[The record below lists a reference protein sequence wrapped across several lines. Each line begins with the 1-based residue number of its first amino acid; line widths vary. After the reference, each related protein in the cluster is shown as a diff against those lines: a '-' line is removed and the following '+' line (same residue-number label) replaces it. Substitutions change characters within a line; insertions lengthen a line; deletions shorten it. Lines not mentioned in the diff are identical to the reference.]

1 MGVGVRVDIPA
12 RCVTA
17 LTYPLFV
24 SLPQNCLCVPFP
36 RVCGRVSVSVSVSLS
51 VAAVTASASPPERR
65 LFGASAAVFAG
76 FRTLLFSLCS
86 HFLAETSKF
95 RRKTHVCD
103 AQTPQTTPTVAFLSL
118 VCVCVCVCVSLSLSL
133 SLSASLCGC
142 VCLCVHVCIEYS
154 FAQCCNA
161 VLRRF
166 FTAVTNTELTSF
178 PSPSLHCVCMYV
190 CTRMCV
196 WLSRNRVNC
205 GVIRYGPLCPCVS
218 WPSLLPHTPRCL
230 QLLRPHQ
237 LRLRDLGGH

>member
-1 MGVGVRVDIPA
+1 MRLARRRTTAPRLHCCRERKLVALWLFAWCVVRAVI
-12 RCVTA
+12 
-17 LTYPLFV
+17 YLF
-24 SLPQNCLCVPFP
+24 
-36 RVCGRVSVSVSVSLS
+36 
-51 VAAVTASASPPERR
+51 
-65 LFGASAAVFAG
+65 
-76 FRTLLFSLCS
+76 
-86 HFLAETSKF
+86 
-95 RRKTHVCD
+95 
-103 AQTPQTTPTVAFLSL
+103 
-118 VCVCVCVCVSLSLSL
+118 VCVCVCVCLSLSLSL

-166 FTAVTNTELTSF
+166 FTAVTSTELTSF